1 MENTDSLTLIAARIR
16 GACDTY
22 RICGLIGRGCL
33 ERVRLIDRLVEAG
46 RIDPVA
52 GVRLAREAEAVA
64 FMLAPIPGG
73 HS

>member
-1 MENTDSLTLIAARIR
+1 METTDSLTLIAARIR
-16 GACDTY
+16 AACDTY

-33 ERVRLIDRLVEAG
+33 KRVRRIGRLVDAG
-46 RIDPVA
+46 RIDPAA
-52 GVRLAREAEAVA
+52 GMRLALEAEAVA